1 MIRED
6 ANSDIDVEE
15 QPVKVLTTK
24 ILSDCLSQVSHSLDI
39 LFENDPD
46 FPRSCAVKRNVLNAL
61 TCYSELLQE
70 KKSQATQSIPDKF
83 LSKN

>member
-39 LFENDPD
+39 LSERDSD
-46 FPRSCAVKRNVLNAL
+46 FARSFAVKRNVLNTL
-61 TCYSELLQE
+61 TCYSELLQDKKRQE
-70 KKSQATQSIPDKF
+70 KQSTLDKF